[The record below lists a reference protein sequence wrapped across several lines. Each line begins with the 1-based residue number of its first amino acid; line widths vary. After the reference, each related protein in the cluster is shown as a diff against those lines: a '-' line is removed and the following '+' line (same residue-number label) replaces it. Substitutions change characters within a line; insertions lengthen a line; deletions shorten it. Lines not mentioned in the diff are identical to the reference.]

1 MQSDPRTPAAGVPAV
16 PIQAAF
22 RGHRDRTQLKARSSW
37 IADVAQ
43 GDALTPRAL
52 GDVNGETG
60 SRPRALLGVDSSSAR
75 EDARSRAAASRAA
88 KAATRESS
96 PSKTLVKNA
105 RSQPQPRGSLQVR
118 AGAKA
123 PGAQKAELA
132 ASKELRE
139 SFDKLIISPM
149 VERAA
154 KEGEAML
161 AARRRQREWEQ
172 RPLSKPVFSAS
183 LFVSL
188 PTRSDSASSLA
199 FVPEGGGTCVVCGTQ
214 ELPVLQLGATSL
226 EALRLAPLVKTAPAK
241 LPTTAPLQSV
251 CCDAGSGCVS
261 ALHTDG
267 TLLVWGA
274 RTGEL
279 RHATKPIEPEAAAAM
294 PPPTRPL
301 LTADRRSG
309 VLLLDCT
316 WLDGTARLLEPTTAD
331 EVGRTPLTPPGAPPG
346 MAQAAQLLTL
356 TLTLSPTLT
365 LTLSLSLTLTRRRAA
380 SCPHSPRRSS
390 R

>member
-1 MQSDPRTPAAGVPAV
+1 MARALRFTSPKARSFGERPVMQSEMGTAPAAGVPAV

-75 EDARSRAAASRAA
+75 EYARSRAAASRAA

-96 PSKTLVKNA
+96 EAPSKTLVKNA
-105 RSQPQPRGSLQVR
+105 RSPPPPRGQVR

-123 PGAQKAELA
+123 PGAQKAEVA
-132 ASKELRE
+132 TSKELRE

-172 RPLSKPVFSAS
+172 RSLSKPVFSAS

-226 EALRLAPLVKTAPAK
+226 EALRLAPLVKTSPAK

-279 RHATKPIEPEAAAAM
+279 RHATKPI
-294 PPPTRPL
+294 
-301 LTADRRSG
+301 
-309 VLLLDCT
+309 
-316 WLDGTARLLEPTTAD
+316 
-331 EVGRTPLTPPGAPPG
+331 GALAG
-346 MAQAAQLLTL
+346 A
-356 TLTLSPTLT
+356 
-365 LTLSLSLTLTRRRAA
+365 SL
-380 SCPHSPRRSS
+380 P
-390 R
+390 